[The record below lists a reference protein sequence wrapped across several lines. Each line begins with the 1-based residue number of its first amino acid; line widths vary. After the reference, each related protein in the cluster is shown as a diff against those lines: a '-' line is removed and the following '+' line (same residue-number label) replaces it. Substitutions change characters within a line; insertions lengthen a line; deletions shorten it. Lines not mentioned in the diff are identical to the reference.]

1 MATASPRFL
10 TAKEFLAIRWDD
22 PDAKAELDN
31 GVIRMM
37 AGGDLDHSRVQG
49 NVFGL
54 LFNALDGTSCR
65 PHGSDMGVTV
75 HDLSFRYPDVSVVCG
90 EDAPELGGEQRE
102 RSPRL
107 VVEVLSRTTR
117 DIDLGVKL
125 VEYRA
130 VGSIDHI
137 LLIDPKAET
146 SRLLTR
152 TGPRAWNDAELRP
165 EEDVNLSA
173 LGVTLRQHDIF
184 RRR

>member
-1 MATASPRFL
+1 MATISPRPI
-10 TAKEFLAIRWDD
+10 TVDEFLAIRWDD

-54 LFNALDGTSCR
+54 LFNALEGTPCR
-65 PHGSDMGVTV
+65 PHGSDMGVAV
-75 HDLSFRYPDVSVVCG
+75 HDVSFRYPDVSVVCG
-90 EDAPELGGEQRE
+90 EDTPELGGEQLE

-125 VEYRA
+125 AEYRA
-130 VGSIDHI
+130 VGSLDHI
-137 LLIDPKAET
+137 LLIDPKAQT
-146 SRLLTR
+146 TRLLTR
-152 TGPRAWNDAELRP
+152 TGPRAWNDTELAVG
-165 EEDVNLSA
+165 EDVNLSA
-173 LGVTLRQHDIF
+173 LGVTLKQANIF